1 MRTARR
7 LAPFVL
13 APLLAGCGGLS
24 YQPRP
29 SPRLAVVHD
38 GTGLALW
45 KNGQRYP
52 VGMFGAGLDDAVR
65 GNPRAEEEAQKYAN
79 KNIAGFVLNI
89 FGSGA
94 SAGGAA
100 WIIATEAQGTGTTT
114 SRIGGLSLA
123 LGGLVL
129 SLVANAVLASAP
141 PHMWNA
147 VNMYNDDLPAPWGFS
162 APRTGPIRGP
172 VVPGYAP
179 PAYTPG
185 WGPLPQAQPTAL
197 PPTIAPP
204 PTAAPPAPPSA
215 PSAPPP
221 SVPAPPP

>member
-1 MRTARR
+1 M
-7 LAPFVL
+7 
-13 APLLAGCGGLS
+13 LLPALTGCGGLA

-38 GTGLALW
+38 GSGIALTRD
-45 KNGQRYP
+45 GQRFP
-52 VGMFGAGLDDAVR
+52 LGMFGAGLDDAVR
-65 GNPRAEEEAQKYAN
+65 GNPRAEEEAQRYAN
-79 KNIAGFVLNI
+79 KSIAGFVLNI

-94 SAGGAA
+94 SAGGVA
-100 WIIATEAQGTGTTT
+100 WIVATEAQGTGTNT

-129 SLVANAVLASAP
+129 SLAANIVLSSAP

-147 VNMYNDDLPAPWGFS
+147 VNIYNDQLPAPWGFN

-172 VVPGYAP
+172 LVPGYAP

-185 WGPLPQAQPTAL
+185 WGP
-197 PPTIAPP
+197 PPLAA
-204 PTAAPPAPPSA
+204 PTAAPPPAAPPPPPSA
-215 PSAPPP
+215 APPP
-221 SVPAPPP
+221 PSSAAPPPPPSSPSAPAPPP